1 MAVSGRDRDSHF
13 HSQSVQYFFIITG
26 YGHSTNRPGHHGT
39 VVAPDGWEQCFLS
52 HTLPRERYPPGRHW
66 RVRSLSIWVKC
77 SQLVAVYDGVLTLD
91 VTAIQISTC
100 SRKLS
105 IKAVFMEMTTRKW
118 YNFSLGSIRYSG
130 VQLNIGVLACS

>member
-1 MAVSGRDRDSHF
+1 MATVPTVLATTVPWWPGRLGAMLPVIR
-13 HSQSVQYFFIITG
+13 TPW
-26 YGHSTNRPGHHGT
+26 R
-39 VVAPDGWEQCFLS
+39 
-52 HTLPRERYPPGRHW
+52 TLPTWPALAC
-66 RVRSLSIWVKC
+66 RSLSIWVKC

-118 YNFSLGSIRYSG
+118 YI
-130 VQLNIGVLACS
+130 